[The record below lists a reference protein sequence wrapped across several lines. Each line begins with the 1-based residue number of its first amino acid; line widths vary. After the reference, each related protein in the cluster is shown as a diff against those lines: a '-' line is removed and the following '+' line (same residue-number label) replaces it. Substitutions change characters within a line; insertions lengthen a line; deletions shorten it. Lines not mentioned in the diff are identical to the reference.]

1 MISAVLKIIQIVMF
15 VLFFTGGVCLL
26 FGNISIK
33 SKNVKHARTI
43 TGIIS
48 ILSSSLIMIILSMF
62 IVNNN
67 TLYNDVNFPIFQQ
80 LWVIIKAVLL
90 CYVEIAIS
98 ITLAFGIYFM
108 VLMFI
113 KNCKPHEMYA
123 ATTSIRYLRFT
134 LIEKIMYFNLFYET
148 KVQCLKNKDTIF
160 ISKSAYNELQLY
172 NEAHK
177 NNRKKVSNEK

>member
-1 MISAVLKIIQIVMF
+1 
-15 VLFFTGGVCLL
+15 
-26 FGNISIK
+26 
-33 SKNVKHARTI
+33 
-43 TGIIS
+43 
-48 ILSSSLIMIILSMF
+48 
-62 IVNNN
+62 
-67 TLYNDVNFPIFQQ
+67 
-80 LWVIIKAVLL
+80 
-90 CYVEIAIS
+90 
-98 ITLAFGIYFM
+98 M

-172 NEAHK
+172 IAAHEK
-177 NNRKKVSNEK
+177 NRRKDSNEK

>member
-1 MISAVLKIIQIVMF
+1 MINVVLKIIQIVMF

-43 TGIIS
+43 IGTIS

-98 ITLAFGIYFM
+98 ITLAFGIYFI

-172 NEAHK
+172 ITAHEK
-177 NNRKKVSNEK
+177 NRRKDSNEK

>member
-1 MISAVLKIIQIVMF
+1 MINTILKIIQIVMF
-15 VLFFTGGVCLL
+15 VLFFTGGVYLL

-33 SKNVKHARTI
+33 SKKIKYKRNIIGT
-43 TGIIS
+43 IS

-172 NEAHK
+172 IAAHEK
-177 NNRKKVSNEK
+177 NRRKDSNEK

>member
-1 MISAVLKIIQIVMF
+1 MINTILKIIQIVMF

-43 TGIIS
+43 IGTIS

-80 LWVIIKAVLL
+80 LWIIIKAVLL
-90 CYVEIAIS
+90 CYVDIAKL
-98 ITLAFGIYFM
+98 ITLMFGIYFM

-113 KNCKPHEMYA
+113 KNRKPHETYA
-123 ATTSIRYLRFT
+123 ATTSIQYLRFT
-134 LIEKIMYFNLFYET
+134 LNKKIMYFNLFYET
-148 KVQCLKNKDTIF
+148 KIQCLKNKDTIF

>member
-1 MISAVLKIIQIVMF
+1 MTNTVLKIIQIVMF

-43 TGIIS
+43 IGTIS

-80 LWVIIKAVLL
+80 LWIIIKAVLL
-90 CYVEIAIS
+90 CYADIAKL
-98 ITLAFGIYFM
+98 ITLMFGIYFM

-113 KNCKPHEMYA
+113 KNCKPHDMYA

-148 KVQCLKNKDTIF
+148 KIQCLKNKDTIF

>member
-1 MISAVLKIIQIVMF
+1 MINTILKIIQIVMF
-15 VLFFTGGVCLL
+15 VLFFTGGVYLL

-33 SKNVKHARTI
+33 SKKIKYKRNIIGT
-43 TGIIS
+43 IS

-172 NEAHK
+172 IVAHEK
-177 NNRKKVSNEK
+177 NRRKDSNEK